1 MRIRLLTHNREAA
14 SFRVRWA
21 RYLPLFEKRG
31 HSVEVD
37 EIPARRARR
46 AVLDRAAD
54 ADLVVLQRRL
64 LMARDF
70 ARLHRR
76 ARCLV
81 YDFDDALCY
90 RPHPPHR
97 SWTRARRFFRT
108 VERSDA
114 VIAGNR
120 LLAGVARLR
129 RPRVH
134 VVPSAVDV
142 ERYVP
147 APKLAEPTAV
157 WIGQRATLPYLE
169 PVLEAVR
176 RSGFRLRVIADV
188 FPPGAEQV
196 AWAFETAPARLAEC
210 HVGLMPLADDR
221 FARGKCGYKLL
232 QYYAAGLPAVVSPV
246 GAGRTLADGGALVAR
261 TPGDWEAA
269 LRRLADPE
277 LRAEL
282 GARGRSFVVR
292 RYAAGRVGERLVRLL
307 EATVSEATAAPP
319 PGRGASAPAAGGRSR
334 RRP

>member
-1 MRIRLLTHNREAA
+1 MRIRLLTHNRAAA
-14 SFRVRWA
+14 SFRVRWE
-21 RYLPLFEKRG
+21 RYLPLLEERG
-31 HSVEVD
+31 HSVAVA
-37 EIPARRARR
+37 EIPAGRKRRRQ
-46 AVLDRAAD
+46 VLDSVGD

-64 LMARDF
+64 MMAPDF
-70 ARLHRR
+70 ARLRSR
-76 ARCLV
+76 ARRLV
-81 YDFDDALCY
+81 YDYDDALCY
-90 RPHPPHR
+90 RPRPPHR
-97 SWTRARRFFRT
+97 SWGRARRFFRT
-108 VERSDA
+108 VEQSDV

-134 VVPSAVDV
+134 VLPSAVDV
-142 ERYVP
+142 ERYAP
-147 APKLAEPTAV
+147 AEKLAEPTAV

-169 PVLEAVR
+169 PVLGAVE

-196 AWAFETAPARLAEC
+196 PWEAATAPARLAEC
-210 HVGLMPLADDR
+210 HVGLMPLSDDR

-246 GAGRTLADGGALVAR
+246 GAGRVLADGGALAAR
-261 TPGDWEAA
+261 DPAAWEAA
-269 LRRLADPE
+269 LRRLGDPD

-292 RYAAGRVGERLVRLL
+292 RYAADRVGARLARLL
-307 EATVSEATAAPP
+307 ETTCAPP
-319 PGRGASAPAAGGRSR
+319 PGCGASGRAAGARSP